1 MHSSARARLVGKV
14 PFAIINMLRNSGNKL
29 LLTEC
34 ERSVQGR
41 HRNSAAN
48 DGSLPGA
55 TAGAHAA
62 GLSRPSQTQS
72 GTRRGMRPLI
82 QAAISTARK
91 TCTSSLASAGA
102 SSGIGS
108 TEHPHLSGRCRPRY
122 IPASRPYRRKW
133 RPRSGRRPITQRG
146 GASHPPDTDYVL
158 LAESEVRRRPA
169 AQSCLFGGAREER
182 CHASADFHAANR
194 ASPPAS

>member
-62 GLSRPSQTQS
+62 GLAVASRGMALAVPRIRLRLPVPVASRRVRSLAGGCGCGTGDTMNVFAANDLEAADLLALAGSMTTARRRRLS
-72 GTRRGMRPLI
+72 GTG
-82 QAAISTARK
+82 QGSSAAGP
-91 TCTSSLASAGA
+91 AG
-102 SSGIGS
+102 
-108 TEHPHLSGRCRPRY
+108 
-122 IPASRPYRRKW
+122 
-133 RPRSGRRPITQRG
+133 
-146 GASHPPDTDYVL
+146 
-158 LAESEVRRRPA
+158 VRAGLVIA
-169 AQSCLFGGAREER
+169 AV
-182 CHASADFHAANR
+182 ADWG
-194 ASPPAS
+194 